1 MKHRYAALAAVP
13 LLLLLVG
20 CSQVQD
26 VAQDVA
32 SDAASQAASAAAD
45 RVQEEICT
53 AIGDGQISE
62 QDQTVLS
69 GLLVG
74 AEASGVPA
82 EFVTPL
88 EDIAQAGDQ
97 LPADAVTA
105 LNTACGVT
113 PKPTPAG

>member
-74 AEASGVPA
+74 AEASWVPA

-88 EDIAQAGDQ
+88 EDIAQAARFLASAEAGFITGTVM
-97 LPADAVTA
+97 PVTGG
-105 LNTACGVT
+105 GVM
-113 PKPTPAG
+113 A